1 MKKRMIVGAL
11 LVTTIAQT
19 ASVAHAAKADI
30 GGIIGGVIGGLAG
43 TQIGGGNGRTAAIII
58 GAVAGSMIGN
68 KVGANMDENDRRA
81 VAEAQNR
88 ALSGGLNSNCDW
100 DGRNYGSRTGARG
113 RITSTREGYNQYTG
127 EYCREYRSTIYLND
141 RTEDTRGVACSR
153 RDGSWYEVQETNIR
167 WGARDDGYNN
177 GGYTGGGRPAP
188 YNPAPAPAPRPV
200 PPPPPAPV
208 QSNREGSVQVSS
220 ISRRSG
226 GEWVRLTMNRPV
238 SVDQLEVRA
247 LSAGLK
253 IHAATVYLESGR
265 QVNVREFNETP
276 TFYAGDRAI
285 SERLNLRE
293 RVTTVD
299 IRVEGM
305 GGNADILITVNSN
318 DGYPSL
324 NVSRY

>member
-81 VAEAQNR
+81 VAEAQRR
-88 ALSGGLNSNCDW
+88 ALEGGLNSNCDW

-113 RITSTREGYNQYTG
+113 RITSTREGYNQSTG
-127 EYCREYRSTIYLND
+127 EYCREYRSTIYLSD

-153 RDGSWYEVQETNIR
+153 RDGSWYEVQETNVR
-167 WGARDDGYNN
+167 WGGRDNGYNN
-177 GGYTGGGRPAP
+177 GGYNGSSRPAP
-188 YNPAPAPAPRPV
+188 YNPAPTRPV
-200 PPPPPAPV
+200 PPPPVPV
-208 QSNREGSVQVSS
+208 QQNREGSVQVSS
-220 ISRRSG
+220 ISRRTG
-226 GEWVRLTMNRPV
+226 GEWVRVTLARPV

-253 IHAATVYLESGR
+253 IHAATVYTESGR
-265 QVNVREFNETP
+265 QMSVREFDETP
-276 TFYAGDRAI
+276 TFYAGDKAI
-285 SERLNLRE
+285 SERLNLRD

-305 GGNADILITVNSN
+305 GGNADILITVLSN

-324 NVSRY
+324 SVSRY